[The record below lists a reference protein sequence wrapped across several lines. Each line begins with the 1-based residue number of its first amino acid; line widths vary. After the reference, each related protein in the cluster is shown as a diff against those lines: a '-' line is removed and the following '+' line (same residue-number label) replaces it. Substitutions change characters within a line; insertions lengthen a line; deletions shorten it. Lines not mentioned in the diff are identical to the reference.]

1 MAITGI
7 SAVLDVPAIHD
18 VAIGTASATG
28 TINVGDWLAY
38 SGQYV
43 VPTNAGQ
50 TAYWKAS
57 GAGVAI
63 ESNPVYDPAGRSV
76 QNSGLRFVRMGV
88 LRVSA
93 NFSGQPALGVG
104 VYPDA
109 TGSGVAAPT
118 GQTGRAATWQTSV
131 KLSNSGATGAGG
143 SGVAQVVGW
152 RGAGNGGTGQLDVLL
167 LPPRPDYY

>member
-1 MAITGI
+1 
-7 SAVLDVPAIHD
+7 
-18 VAIGTASATG
+18 
-28 TINVGDWLAY
+28 
-38 SGQYV
+38 
-43 VPTNAGQ
+43 
-50 TAYWKAS
+50 
-57 GAGVAI
+57 
-63 ESNPVYDPAGRSV
+63 VYDPAGRTI

-152 RGAGNGGTGQLDVLL
+152 RGAGNGGTGQMDVLL